1 MTDEQHGTSPDHQ
14 VGALPVDELMTDAEL
29 RTIREHLGLTTR
41 WVADHL
47 GVAERSVHRWESGE
61 RDVPDGV
68 RRQIEQWE
76 IDTATTIDRAVIRL
90 MDLPDPAVATYRS
103 DEHYRQHE
111 PDALWPA
118 SWHRATIARIAERVP
133 GLIIAYRD

>member
-1 MTDEQHGTSPDHQ
+1 
-14 VGALPVDELMTDAEL
+14 MTDAEL

-68 RRQIEQWE
+68 RRQLEQWE
-76 IDTATTIDRAVIRL
+76 IDTATTIDRAVIGL

-118 SWHRATIARIAERVP
+118 LWHRATIARIAERVP